1 MLFPNTPPKE
11 SSVTV
16 NPDKMCPSNIVI
28 EVTSGSSK
36 KAEKEAADMW
46 AALMSGIGS
55 DPLLTDEEMA
65 SSGTQ
70 KMILDSIEQLQQE
83 VEELKG
89 FRDKYYEADK
99 KIGILQEKAKT
110 KIALEVLSTGSIA
123 VGGGA
128 LAFSRTVWAD
138 PNGLGMML
146 AIFGAVMTGVGI
158 AAKVILR

>member
-1 MLFPNTPPKE
+1 MTNSDTQPDDIGAQPIPSEPPK
-11 SSVTV
+11 
-16 NPDKMCPSNIVI
+16 K
-28 EVTSGSSK
+28 GR
-36 KAEKEAADMW
+36 
-46 AALMSGIGS
+46 ALSR
-55 DPLLTDEEMA
+55 LKRELTDEEMA